1 MPICTS
7 CGQQFDE
14 GVRFC
19 PACGSPA
26 QQAQAN
32 ADQGAY
38 QQNYQ
43 QQNYQQPVY
52 QQPPY
57 QQAGAA
63 YAGDKTM
70 AILAVVF
77 PILFFLP
84 LVAGNKDE
92 FGKFWAN
99 QALLLFLLGIVA
111 SITAAI
117 IIGIII
123 GIAEFVFWIIALI
136 AVCKG
141 EMKPLPLIGGIKI
154 IQ

>member
-99 QALLLFLLGIVA
+99 QALLLFLPA
-111 SITAAI
+111 SSPASPRPSSSASSSASRSSCS
-117 IIGIII
+117 GSS
-123 GIAEFVFWIIALI
+123 L
-136 AVCKG
+136 
-141 EMKPLPLIGGIKI
+141 
-154 IQ
+154 

>member
-1 MPICTS
+1 MPTCTS
-7 CGQQFDE
+7 CGQQFDD

-26 QQAQAN
+26 QQEQAN

-38 QQNYQ
+38 QQSYQ
-43 QQNYQQPVY
+43 PPVYQQPVY
-52 QQPPY
+52 QQPPVGQTDAVY
-57 QQAGAA
+57 TGE
-63 YAGDKTM
+63 KTM

-99 QALLLFLLGIVA
+99 QALLLLLLGVVA

-117 IIGIII
+117 IIGFLV

-141 EMKPLPLIGGIKI
+141 EMKPLPLIGKLTIIK
-154 IQ
+154 